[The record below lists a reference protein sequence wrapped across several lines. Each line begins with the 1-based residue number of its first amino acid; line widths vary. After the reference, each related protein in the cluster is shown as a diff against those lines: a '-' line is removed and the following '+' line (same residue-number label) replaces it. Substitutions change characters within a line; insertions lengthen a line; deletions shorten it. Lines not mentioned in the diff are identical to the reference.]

1 MTDLNRR
8 EVLGAAAS
16 VGALAVAGCTGSAD
30 NPESP
35 GTDDGPGN
43 GNGNGSGD
51 GAGGGSTAIA
61 DTSVRT
67 VGTDCLSGDQRTD
80 IEFNDEAGRVVV
92 TGVIEAATPCHVAVL
107 RDAGY
112 DAEADRL
119 RVDIGTED
127 DGSDA
132 CVECIGGVNY
142 EATITFTGDVPREA
156 SVAHDG
162 QGLAS
167 AAHGSTSATP
177 PGEEDGTDDGSGT
190 DGSGADDSGSGSD
203 GSDGGTDDS
212 PPVLEGSSL
221 TVTDVSSG
229 TTDTT
234 ADIAFRTEA
243 NEVRIRGV
251 IQGDDRCKT
260 AALGDVTYDPEANA
274 LAVDVVTK
282 DREGTEDRACTQEL
296 VFIDYEAT
304 VEFSGGLPREVSVS
318 HDGEGVGAAAH
329 GSASAGDGS

>member
-1 MTDLNRR
+1 MTSLNRR

-30 NPESP
+30 DPESP
-35 GTDDGPGN
+35 GTDDG
-43 GNGNGSGD
+43 SGD
-51 GAGGGSTAIA
+51 GDGTGDGDGGGDGSTAIA
-61 DTSVRT
+61 DASVRT
-67 VGTDCLSGDQRTD
+67 VGADCLSGDQRTD

-92 TGVIEAATPCHVAVL
+92 TGVIEASTPCHVATL
-107 RDAGY
+107 REASYDAG
-112 DAEADRL
+112 EDRL

-132 CVECIGGVNY
+132 CVECVGGVNY
-142 EATITFTGDVPREA
+142 EASITFTGDVPREA

-167 AAHGSTSATP
+167 AAHDSASATP
-177 PGEEDGTDDGSGT
+177 PGEEDGTDDGSET
-190 DGSGADDSGSGSD
+190 DDAGDGRS

-243 NEVRIRGV
+243 NEVRVRGTV
-251 IQGDDRCKT
+251 QGDDRCKT
-260 AALGDVTYDPEANA
+260 AALGDVTYDPEADA
-274 LAVDVVTK
+274 LAVDVVTV
-282 DREGTEDRACTQEL
+282 DRPGTEGEACADQ
-296 VFIDYEAT
+296 VIFIDYEAT
-304 VEFSGGLPREVSVS
+304 VDFSGGLPREASVS
-318 HDGEGVGAAAH
+318 HDGQGVGAAAH